1 MVSGKDMKVDAE
13 KSMDSDD
20 QSDDDKDGIFYFGFG
35 YAVFKPSVNSHFF
48 ENHQIFSSI
57 K

>member
-20 QSDDDKDGIFYFGFG
+20 QSDDDKDGIFSLFYSFL
-35 YAVFKPSVNSHFF
+35 
-48 ENHQIFSSI
+48 
-57 K
+57 